1 MFKNIFCWQAM
12 ACSEEDRM
20 PYPKDHKEKTRA
32 RIVEAARRL
41 FNTHGYDRVTLDM
54 VMASAGMT
62 RGGFYA
68 HFRNKESLF
77 AEAVD
82 SFLQGRGAQWR
93 GDAGID
99 PNRRE
104 LVMAERMIDAYL
116 SDAHLADLAGQ
127 CPMIAL
133 SSDVARASEEVRESY
148 QKLLSAMIW
157 LFEVNTD
164 EAGPEARQKAMA
176 ISALCVGG
184 MILARTLPESDL
196 ASDVRRAAHAMAREF
211 CSPGGAAV
219 AA

>member
-1 MFKNIFCWQAM
+1 
-12 ACSEEDRM
+12 M
-20 PYPKDHKEKTRA
+20 PYPKDHKDKTRA

-54 VMASAGMT
+54 VMAEAGLT

-68 HFRNKESLF
+68 HFRNKEALF

-82 SFLQGRGAQWR
+82 SFLMGRGAEWR
-93 GDAGID
+93 CEAGID
-99 PNRRE
+99 PTRRE

-133 SSDVARASEEVRESY
+133 SSDVARASTEVRESY

-157 LFEVNTD
+157 LFEVNTA
-164 EAGPEARQKAMA
+164 EEGLETRQKAMA

-196 ASDVRRAAHAMAREF
+196 AAEVRRAAHAMARAF
-211 CSPGGAAV
+211 CTPRREAA
-219 AA
+219 

>member
-1 MFKNIFCWQAM
+1 
-12 ACSEEDRM
+12 M

-54 VMASAGMT
+54 VMADAGLT

-68 HFRNKESLF
+68 HFRNKEALF

-82 SFLQGRGAQWR
+82 SFLMGRGAEWR
-93 GDAGID
+93 GQAGIN
-99 PNRRE
+99 PTRRE
-104 LVMAERMIDAYL
+104 LIMAERMIDAYL

-133 SSDVARASEEVRESY
+133 SSDVARASTEVRESY

-157 LFEVNTD
+157 LFEVNTC
-164 EAGPEARQKAMA
+164 EEGSAAREKAMA

-196 ASDVRRAAHAMAREF
+196 ATDVRRAAHAMARDF
-211 CSPGGAAV
+211 CTRRTEV
-219 AA
+219 A